1 MPRHATQWPP
11 PAVAGALALLTVAS
25 LLLRTG
31 ELHAGYWID
40 EAISVG
46 IASHD
51 LLQIPAVLRQD
62 GSPPLYYLLL
72 HEWMALVG
80 TGEAATRALSLLAAG
95 MAVPVAWWAGRALF
109 GGRAALLAA
118 AGAAG
123 CPFLTYYAQESR
135 MYTLVALLSLLAA
148 ASFGLAFLH
157 GRRRHVALLG
167 VWLALLLYT
176 HSWALFL
183 VAAMALA
190 WLGLRRRGA
199 VRGRDGAWLAGA
211 LALAYAPWMP
221 SLAAQALDTAAP
233 WAARPAPWYLL
244 AVPGGLF
251 GYVAAPLLALAVV
264 LARRR
269 GPHVEGV
276 LATAPAS
283 RQVPR
288 DERARP
294 GASPDAVRVLATV
307 AATTCALAWAFS
319 QLEPAWSTRYLAV
332 AFGPLLLVLAG
343 ALARGGR
350 ASAALLAAVAA
361 VWLLAPQPAAKSNVR
376 AVAHRLRS
384 DLRAGDLVVSTQ
396 PEQVPV
402 LYRYLPRGVVYL
414 SPLGLVADP
423 RQTDWRDAS
432 ARLHRGHPARDLE
445 PLLDDLAPRSTVLLV
460 TPDLRRL
467 RGHSA
472 WMRSTRARTREWR
485 TAIARNPRLHRLGR
499 PLGPHAANL
508 RSAVRAELYRVS

>member
-1 MPRHATQWPP
+1 
-11 PAVAGALALLTVAS
+11 
-25 LLLRTG
+25 
-31 ELHAGYWID
+31 
-40 EAISVG
+40 
-46 IASHD
+46 
-51 LLQIPAVLRQD
+51 
-62 GSPPLYYLLL
+62 
-72 HEWMALVG
+72 
-80 TGEAATRALSLLAAG
+80 
-95 MAVPVAWWAGRALF
+95 
-109 GGRAALLAA
+109 
-118 AGAAG
+118 
-123 CPFLTYYAQESR
+123 
-135 MYTLVALLSLLAA
+135 
-148 ASFGLAFLH
+148 
-157 GRRRHVALLG
+157 
-167 VWLALLLYT
+167 
-176 HSWALFL
+176 
-183 VAAMALA
+183 
-190 WLGLRRRGA
+190 
-199 VRGRDGAWLAGA
+199 VRDRDGAWLAGA

-269 GPHVEGV
+269 GPHDEGV
-276 LATAPAS
+276 LATVPASRQGPRDEGVLATVPAS
-283 RQVPR
+283 RQVSR
-288 DERARP
+288 DEGARP
-294 GASPDAVRVLATV
+294 GASPDVVRVLATV